1 MIYIIGHK
9 NPDTDSIASAI
20 AYAWF
25 LKQQGIEAVAAR
37 SGEVNSETKFVL
49 DKFGFEIPEL
59 LKDATGK
66 KVILVDHNEKEQ
78 QLEGDFKILE
88 IWDHHRFNFSYPS
101 PIIIR
106 CEPVGSTATLLAKE
120 FFSRGVK
127 ISKAI
132 AGLLISAILS
142 DTVIFKSPTTTK
154 TDKEIIEKLNQE
166 TKFNLEDFG
175 KEIKKAGMDLDL
187 SVEQLIL
194 RDFKEYNFGAKKI
207 GIGQIELIE
216 IEKFLTLEKKK
227 EILEKMKEIK
237 QRKKYDCLMFVITD
251 ILKDGSEL
259 FVIGEEEKI
268 KSAFSAKLQNNST
281 WIKGLMSR
289 KKQIIPLL
297 ENIFNK

>member
-25 LKQQGIEAVAAR
+25 LKQQGIEARAIR
-37 SGEVNSETKFVL
+37 NGKVNSETRFVL

-59 LKDATGK
+59 LEDATGK
-66 KVILVDHNEKEQ
+66 KVILVDHNEKEHQ
-78 QLEGDFKILE
+78 PEGDFEILE
-88 IWDHHRFNFSYPS
+88 IWDHHRFNFSYPE
-101 PIIIR
+101 PIVIR
-106 CEPVGSTATLLAKE
+106 CEPIGATATLLAEE
-120 FFSRGVK
+120 FFSREIK
-127 ISKAI
+127 IPKKI

-142 DTVIFKSPTTTK
+142 DTVIFKSPTATK
-154 TDKEIIEKLNQE
+154 TDRKIIEKLNEE
-166 TKFNLEDFG
+166 TKFDLEDFG
-175 KEIKKAGMDLDL
+175 KEIKKAGMELDL
-187 SVEQLIL
+187 PIKQLIL
-194 RDFKEYNFGAKKI
+194 RDFKGYNFSGKKI
-207 GIGQIELIE
+207 GVGQIELIE

-297 ENIFNK
+297 EKNF